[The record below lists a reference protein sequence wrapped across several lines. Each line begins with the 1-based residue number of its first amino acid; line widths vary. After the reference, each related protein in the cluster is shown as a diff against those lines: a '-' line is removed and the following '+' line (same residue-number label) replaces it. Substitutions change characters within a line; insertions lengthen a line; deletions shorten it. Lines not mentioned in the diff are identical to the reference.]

1 MYNKLAGSF
10 ARIKPEQTIMPSILE
25 SQNQLHELRLAK
37 AKSESLEKRA
47 CYINAALLATGGTV
61 VLTFSTLMQ
70 FGPQLIMLAGLS
82 FPPIAL
88 AAVAITGLA
97 ILSAGIYLA
106 YCTSRPGAPIG
117 TKTNAT
123 TPESSGCLQRLSQSA
138 CCFKLF
144 NRSTTNVANDT
155 SAQVNAH
162 DGNTVTV

>member
-1 MYNKLAGSF
+1 
-10 ARIKPEQTIMPSILE
+10 MPSILDE
-25 SQNQLHELRLAK
+25 QIKQHKHRLAN
-37 AKSESLEKRA
+37 AKIASLEKRV
-47 CYINAALLATGGTV
+47 CYINAALLATGGTL
-61 VLTFSTLMQ
+61 VLTFGTLMQ

-82 FPPIAL
+82 LPPIAL
-88 AAVAITGLA
+88 AAIAITGLA
-97 ILSAGIYLA
+97 MLVAGIYLA

-123 TPESSGCLQRLSQSA
+123 TPESSGCLQRLSPSA

-162 DGNTVTV
+162 AGNTVTV

>member
-10 ARIKPEQTIMPSILE
+10 ARIKPEKTIMPSILE

-88 AAVAITGLA
+88 AAIAITGLA
-97 ILSAGIYLA
+97 MLVAGIYLA
-106 YCTSRPGAPIG
+106 YCTSRPGVPIG
-117 TKTNAT
+117 AKTKAT
-123 TPESSGCLQRLSQSA
+123 APESSGCLQRLSQYA

-144 NRSTTNVANDT
+144 NRSNPNVANDT
-155 SAQVNAH
+155 SAQVNAP
-162 DGNTVTV
+162 V